1 MKPDTV
7 LRLLLISMRASG
19 AHRDAASYYR
29 EVATIATRYAYAVPI
44 GSTFEMRKVL
54 EVMKCRDPRL
64 AASFGRAE
72 AILEAAILTV

>member
-1 MKPDTV
+1 MKPDAV

-19 AHRDAASYYR
+19 VHRDVASYYR
-29 EVATIATRYAYAVPI
+29 DVATIATRCAYAVPV
-44 GSTFEMRKVL
+44 GNALEMRKVL

-64 AASFGRAE
+64 AASFGRSE

>member
-1 MKPDTV
+1 MKPDAV

-19 AHRDAASYYR
+19 AYSDAASYYR

-44 GSTFEMRKVL
+44 GSALEMRRVL

-72 AILEAAILTV
+72 AILEAAMLAA